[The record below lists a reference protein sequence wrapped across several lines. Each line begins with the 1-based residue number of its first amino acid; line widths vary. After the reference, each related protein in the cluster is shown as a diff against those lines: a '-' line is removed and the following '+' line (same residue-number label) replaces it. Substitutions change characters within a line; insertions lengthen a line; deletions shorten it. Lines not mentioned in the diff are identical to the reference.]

1 MEEFENLIVEKL
13 MSTER
18 DGMKDLIAAMM
29 DFLRLRV
36 RVLTI
41 WQKRAV

>member
-18 DGMKDLIAAMM
+18 DGMKDLIAAMKN
-29 DFLRLRV
+29 DEFSCGSVGKGWEIL
-36 RVLTI
+36 
-41 WQKRAV
+41 

>member
-18 DGMKDLIAAMM
+18 DGMKDLIAAMKMM
-29 DFLRLRV
+29 DFCGSV
-36 RVLTI
+36 FGF
-41 WQKRAV
+41 

>member
-18 DGMKDLIAAMM
+18 DGMKDLI